1 MLFRDYPF
9 LKDYVPKPVVT
20 FKNKKMCLIRI
31 PLRLYIMH
39 TLSGRFKLLSK
50 LAF

>member
-20 FKNKKMCLIRI
+20 FKNKKNVFNQNSITALHYAHVEWS
-31 PLRLYIMH
+31 L
-39 TLSGRFKLLSK
+39 
-50 LAF
+50 